1 MVMNPSPKPLDLPK
15 IRKVW
20 ILGAG
25 FFGQRAL
32 AAVETHL
39 KNLSDRVVV
48 VDRNSQRLESLDA
61 DIVCGEAVEWLGTHL
76 MEPDALYQG
85 EDHLIIPAL
94 PLHVAAE
101 WLRTRLNA
109 HGKWERPP
117 VPTELLA
124 NLPNA
129 HPLPGGGGLTTSIA
143 TWRCPD
149 DCPAPI
155 SYCNHT
161 GLPRNP
167 DLYEA
172 MGKLHLTGWRTI
184 VIHSRQLA
192 PGVGGYTA
200 RQLWETL
207 GKARSVEK
215 KMIAAT
221 VCRCHGVIDLLVQK
235 DADSVGYRAFSTA

>member
-1 MVMNPSPKPLDLPK
+1 MNPSPKPLDLPN

-32 AAVETHL
+32 AAVQAHL
-39 KNLSDRVVV
+39 KYLSERAVV
-48 VDRNSQRLESLDA
+48 VDRDSQRLAGLDA
-61 DIVCGEAVEWLGTHL
+61 DIVCGEAVEWLRAHL
-76 MEPDALYQG
+76 IESDGPYQG

-101 WLRTRLNA
+101 WLKTQLFVN
-109 HGKWERPP
+109 GEWERPP
-117 VPTELLA
+117 VPTALLA
-124 NLPNA
+124 TMPNA
-129 HPLPGGGGLTTSIA
+129 HPFPGDGGLTTSIA

-149 DCPAPI
+149 DCPAPV
-155 SYCNHT
+155 SHCSHT

-172 MGKLHLTGWRTI
+172 MENLRLAGWSTI

-200 RQLWETL
+200 RQLWDSL
-207 GKARSVEK
+207 GGARSK
-215 KMIAAT
+215 DTKMIVAT
-221 VCRCHGVIDLLVQK
+221 VCRCHGVIDLLVRG
-235 DADSVGYRAFSTA
+235 SRSCRI